1 MTFVTKKNITY
12 AVLFLTIVSFTHVYA
27 QDKDT
32 VKSTSNKPLIGHGS
46 KGFEFNSRDGNYLLQ
61 IQFRGQFRA
70 AYPTD
75 SDPIELSDFQEE
87 QLYLRVNRARMKIGG
102 HAFNPFLKYYVEYD
116 FFGANML
123 DFRLMLDK
131 LPYLKLKVGQWKV
144 HYTRERVISSGK
156 QQTVERSII
165 NRPFTID
172 RQQGVS
178 LYGRL
183 NGPGLADFNYW
194 VSVLMGTGRGAREND
209 DKNPMIMTR
218 WQWNFMGEP
227 LEFTGSDLTYHKKFV
242 GIIALAG
249 VTNRSPF
256 TRFSTS
262 GGGQL
267 VGFEEGVA
275 GQYRVNQLLAETAGK
290 YRGFSWQQELHW
302 KEINDKVNIT
312 TNTLMGNLF
321 QLGYFPH
328 YVWKKFP
335 KKMEFYARHAFYDPN
350 VQEESD
356 FQQELSTGFNWFFKG
371 HANKLTVEYSY
382 LYYSIETDQ
391 LKEGSRVRL
400 QWDVSF

>member
-1 MTFVTKKNITY
+1 MKYVPKSIFLPVLVFFVMSSIP
-12 AVLFLTIVSFTHVYA
+12 VIS
-27 QDKDT
+27 QDQDNDPFD
-32 VKSTSNKPLIGHGS
+32 SAANKLVRYGD
-46 KGFEFNSRDGNYLLQ
+46 KGFEFQSRDGNYMMQLQ
-61 IQFRGQFRA
+61 WRGQFRL

-75 SDPIELSDFQEE
+75 SDPIDLSDFQER
-87 QLYLRVNRARMKIGG
+87 QLYMRVNRARMKVGG

-116 FFGANML
+116 LFGANML

-131 LPYLKLKVGQWKV
+131 LPYLKVKVGQWKI

-172 RQQGVS
+172 RQQGISV
-178 LYGRL
+178 YGRL
-183 NGPGLADFNYW
+183 NGNGLADFNYW

-209 DKNPMIMTR
+209 DENPMIMTR

-227 LEFTGSDLTYHKKFV
+227 LGFSGSDLSYHNKFTAILAV
-242 GIIALAG
+242 AG
-249 VTNRSPF
+249 VTNRSPY
-256 TRFSTS
+256 TRFSTA
-262 GGGQL
+262 GGGNL
-267 VGFEEGVA
+267 EGFEEGIA

-302 KEINDKVNIT
+302 KQINDKVNIT
-312 TNTLMGNLF
+312 TNTLMGHLF

>member
-1 MTFVTKKNITY
+1 MNICIKTSILYLLLFLGVGLTSSFAEEQDSTKTKKI
-12 AVLFLTIVSFTHVYA
+12 LVS
-27 QDKDT
+27 
-32 VKSTSNKPLIGHGS
+32 HGD
-46 KGFEFNSRDGNYLLQ
+46 KGFEFNSSDGNYLMQ
-61 IQFRGQFRA
+61 IQLRGQFRA

-102 HAFNPFLKYYVEYD
+102 HAFKPDLKYYVEYD

-123 DFRLMLDK
+123 DFRLMLEK
-131 LPYLKLKVGQWKV
+131 LPYLKLKVGQWKA
-144 HYTRERVISSGK
+144 HYTRERIISSGK

-178 LYGRL
+178 IYGRL
-183 NGPGLADFNYW
+183 NGNGLADFNYW
-194 VSVLMGTGRGAREND
+194 VSVFMGTGRGAREND
-209 DKNPMIMTR
+209 DKNPMLMTR

-227 LEFTGSDLTYHKKFV
+227 LDFSGSDLKYHKKFTAV
-242 GIIALAG
+242 IALAG
-249 VTNRSPF
+249 VTNRSPY

-267 VGFEEGVA
+267 VGFEEGIA
-275 GQYRVNQLLAETAGK
+275 GQYRVNQLLVETAGK
-290 YRGFSWQQELHW
+290 YKGFSWQQELHW
-302 KEINDKVNIT
+302 KEINDKVNIV

-328 YVWKKFP
+328 YKWKKFP
-335 KKMEFYARHAFYDPN
+335 KQIEVYARHAFYDPN
-350 VQEESD
+350 IQEDSD
-356 FQQELSTGFNWFFKG
+356 YQQELSSGVNWFFKG
-371 HANKLTVEYSY
+371 HANKLTAEYSY
-382 LYYSIETDQ
+382 LYYSLETDQ
-391 LKEGSRVRL
+391 LQAGSRIRL